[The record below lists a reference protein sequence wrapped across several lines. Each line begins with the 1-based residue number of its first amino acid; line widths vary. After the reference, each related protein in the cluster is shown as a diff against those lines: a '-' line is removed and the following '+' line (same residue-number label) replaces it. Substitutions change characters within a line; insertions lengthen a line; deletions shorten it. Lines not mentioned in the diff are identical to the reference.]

1 MFFRLYSRPLFCLLG
16 AIGFPVI
23 ALFSMPLS
31 AAPLEGISDALPKSI
46 VSAKPWYS
54 FKQLNEG
61 AKIYRNNCASCHGN
75 QAQGAPDWQSRDS
88 LGRTQPPPLNGSG
101 HAWHHRINEL
111 FETIKYGTVN
121 RGGGMPA
128 WGKVLSD
135 QEIVS
140 VMAWFQSRW
149 PKQLYKNWV
158 DRPHH

>member
-1 MFFRLYSRPLFCLLG
+1 MFFRLLFRLSGIIYLS
-16 AIGFPVI
+16 FL
-23 ALFSMPLS
+23 ALFSLS
-31 AAPLEGISDALPKSI
+31 AAAAPLERVSNALPKSI

-61 AKIYRNNCASCHGN
+61 SKIYRNNCASCHGDK
-75 QAQGAPDWQSRDS
+75 AQGAPNWKSKDS
-88 LGRTQPPPLNGSG
+88 LGRNQPPPLNGSG

-111 FETIKYGTVN
+111 FETIKYGTVS

-135 QEIVS
+135 EEIVS
-140 VMAWFQSRW
+140 VMGWFQSRW